1 MLQTMKDPKKVC
13 KEHNLTSYQAY
24 KAAELM
30 AETIKRD
37 VAAILTT
44 PSDKTIYEQ
53 LKEYFEL

>member
-1 MLQTMKDPKKVC
+1 MKDPKKLC